1 MSKENAMRPA
11 QLLNRSLY
19 LQVRDDLA
27 RRIAAGEWKPSAALP
42 NEGDLSRQYG
52 VSSGTMRKA
61 LDLLEEQHL
70 LSRRQGRGT
79 FVNDHSTGDL
89 ACRFAAIHTP
99 NGKLVVGDVDSPS
112 ILRDLAND
120 AERAKLDLVKGD
132 YVYRIERLR
141 TVDGKPL
148 MWERASVPAELF
160 ANLEQD
166 GFAHS
171 IVALAQE
178 HGVLLGTAE
187 ERISTTKAPADVAK
201 ALAIDVGSPIAVL
214 DRIVHSMS
222 GDPVEWR
229 VAWCELSENHYL
241 AQLG

>member
-1 MSKENAMRPA
+1 MPKENSVRST

-27 RRIAAGEWKPSAALP
+27 RRIAAGEWKPRAALP
-42 NEGDLSRQYG
+42 NEGDLSREYG

-61 LDLLEEQHL
+61 LDLLEQQHL

-79 FVNDHSTGDL
+79 FVNDHSSGDL
-89 ACRFAAIHTP
+89 ACRFTAIRTP
-99 NGKLVVGDVDSPS
+99 DGKLVVGDIDSPS
-112 ILRDLAND
+112 IQRDPAND
-120 AERAKLDLVKGD
+120 AERARLNLVKGD
-132 YVYRIERLR
+132 YVYRIGRLR
-141 TVDGKPL
+141 KVDGKPL

-160 ANLEQD
+160 PNLEQD

-187 ERISTTKAPADVAK
+187 ERISTTKASADVAK
-201 ALAIDVGSPIAVL
+201 ALAIDVGAPIAVL
-214 DRIVHSMS
+214 DRIVRSIS

-241 AQLG
+241 AQMD